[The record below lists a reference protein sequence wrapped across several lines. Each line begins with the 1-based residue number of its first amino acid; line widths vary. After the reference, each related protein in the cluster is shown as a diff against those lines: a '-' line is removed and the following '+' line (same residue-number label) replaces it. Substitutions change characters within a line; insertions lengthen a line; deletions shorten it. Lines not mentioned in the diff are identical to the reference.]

1 MVAFDASHVVP
12 APARC
17 VPRLAWRNGSTLL
30 GERTLAEEVPVAFS
44 YDGATHAVLMA
55 TPDDLED
62 FALGFSYTEGIITRP
77 ADIAELAVVSVA
89 EGIVLRMW
97 LTGDRSDAFAARRR
111 RFVGP
116 AGCGMC
122 GLESLAEA
130 SRAIPMA
137 GYDLQ
142 VSRQD
147 IEEAVSA
154 LPAGQNLNMQ
164 TRSVHAAAFWQAD
177 QSLVLREDVGRHNA
191 LDKLAGVLLRTG
203 RSAADGVLVLSS
215 RVSIELVQKAAIM
228 GASILVGVSAPT
240 ALAVRTAEMAGLTL
254 VGIARND
261 GFEVFTHP
269 ERIVLALD
277 DPVLDHDRGGCGTP
291 FQSRLHLLG
300 RGHRRLPA
308 DAPLHRDQLHRL
320 QGKVRPTADHY

>member
-1 MVAFDASHVVP
+1 MLALEAAPVVP
-12 APARC
+12 LPARC
-17 VPRLAWRNGSTLL
+17 VARQAWRNGSTVL

-62 FALGFSYTEGIITRP
+62 FALGFSYTEGIVTTP
-77 ADIAELAVVSVA
+77 AEIAELAVVSVA

-97 LTGDRSDAFAARRR
+97 LAGARSDAFAARRR

-130 SRAIPMA
+130 NRTIPMA
-137 GYDLQ
+137 RYDLR

-147 IEEAVSA
+147 IEEAVAA
-154 LPAGQNLNMQ
+154 LPASQLLNMQ
-164 TRSVHAAAFWQAD
+164 TRAVHAAAFWRPD
-177 QSLVLREDVGRHNA
+177 QDLVLREDVGRHNA
-191 LDKLAGVLLRTG
+191 LDKLAGALLRTG
-203 RSAADGVLVLSS
+203 RSTADGVIVLSS
-215 RVSIELVQKAAIM
+215 RISIELVQKAGMM
-228 GASILVGVSAPT
+228 GASIIVGVSAPT

-254 VGIARND
+254 VGIARDD

-269 ERIVLALD
+269 ERIT
-277 DPVLDHDRGGCGTP
+277 R
-291 FQSRLHLLG
+291 
-300 RGHRRLPA
+300 
-308 DAPLHRDQLHRL
+308 
-320 QGKVRPTADHY
+320 YW

>member
-1 MVAFDASHVVP
+1 M
-12 APARC
+12 
-17 VPRLAWRNGSTLL
+17 L

-62 FALGFSYTEGIITRP
+62 FALGFSYTEGIVTTP
-77 ADIAELAVVSVA
+77 AEIAELAVVSVA

-130 SRAIPMA
+130 NRTIPIA
-137 GYDLQ
+137 GFNSQ

-147 IEEAVSA
+147 IEEAVAA
-154 LPAGQNLNMQ
+154 LPASQPLNMR
-164 TRSVHAAAFWQAD
+164 TRAVHAAAFWQPGR
-177 QSLVLREDVGRHNA
+177 SLVLREDVGRHNA
-191 LDKLAGVLLRTG
+191 LDKLAGALLRTG
-203 RSAADGVLVLSS
+203 RSAADGVIVLSS
-215 RVSIELVQKAAIM
+215 RISIELVQKASMM
-228 GASILVGVSAPT
+228 GASIIVGVSAPT

-254 VGIARND
+254 VGIARDD

-269 ERIVLALD
+269 ERI
-277 DPVLDHDRGGCGTP
+277 T
-291 FQSRLHLLG
+291 Q
-300 RGHRRLPA
+300 
-308 DAPLHRDQLHRL
+308 
-320 QGKVRPTADHY
+320 YW